1 MPCLHSLPAL
11 QTEARRVAAEA
22 LHAAMMDRTLSSDD
36 KRAIQTQHVLMHR
49 RHLFSCPKCW
59 LQPYLCICNGIQ
71 RMQAATQLV
80 VHVHHSEWCALC
92 LSASRC
98 GRATTIVVVCRFSSG
113 PWLQRDEMETRRLMS
128 AMLASCVCTM
138 TRPRK
143 FHTNQ
148 INDTAGRLQGQGD
161 QLWMRGC

>member
-1 MPCLHSLPAL
+1 MTERPVQCTKADIAADAYAPWLQRSMLPPCRHGVQMSVHVCNFEHMPCLHSLPAL

-92 LSASRC
+92 RSASRC
-98 GRATTIVVVCRFSSG
+98 GHATTIVVVCRFSSG
-113 PWLQRDEMETRRLMS
+113 PWLQRNELET
-128 AMLASCVCTM
+128 
-138 TRPRK
+138 
-143 FHTNQ
+143 
-148 INDTAGRLQGQGD
+148 
-161 QLWMRGC
+161 